1 MSLRSA
7 PAIAARAAC
16 DSLSA
21 MLDAAPISHQR
32 SHGQARVSLTA
43 SGGLGDLFQK
53 GSGKAILPRVD
64 GPVPEVVFLNTS
76 GGLTGGD
83 TLTFDLSIGKG
94 AAAMAA
100 TQTAERAYASPAG
113 HAKVEVRLK
122 LGNGATL
129 FWLPQETILFQHAA
143 LRRATTVEMGDGA
156 RFLGVE
162 TLVLGRGAMNEHL
175 NHVDLR
181 DARRVFGPDGTI
193 RHAEQ
198 ICLDSAT
205 LADVV
210 SPAGWQGKTVLA
222 TLTFVAPDAEDSLG
236 RVRDLIQTLPCA
248 AASAW
253 NDRLVLR
260 ILANDSWQVR
270 KALIPVIQAL
280 GPGNIPRVWQT

>member
-1 MSLRSA
+1 
-7 PAIAARAAC
+7 
-16 DSLSA
+16 

-129 FWLPQETILFQHAA
+129 FWLPQETILFQRAA

-181 DARRVFGPDGTI
+181 DARRVFG
-193 RHAEQ
+193 
-198 ICLDSAT
+198 
-205 LADVV
+205 
-210 SPAGWQGKTVLA
+210 
-222 TLTFVAPDAEDSLG
+222 APDAEDSLG